1 MNPAPVLLIGSI
13 PLNSESE
20 VFEFLG
26 RRLGDLASRYPDG
39 ETGPR
44 INWVRWQ
51 RHVFDDNVDME
62 LTETRKLAGFNDTIE
77 RPFYRLKKGGDL
89 DRFCFKPLGYAQK
102 AVESYADFCRLK
114 AAGVIPNRVK
124 FQVSLPSPVSLL
136 TVFVQLEDRAAVE
149 PAMEA
154 AFASEINEMATHIP
168 HGELAVQ
175 WDVCHEIVGHDGGI
189 ALHFGDVLENASVR
203 VCRIIDFVPRDIEV
217 GIHLCYG
224 DPGHRHIVNPQDTRT
239 TVEFS
244 NRIAHGAKRHVDFIH
259 IPILREWKADN
270 YYAPLAD
277 LSLPDETAVYLGLV
291 HFTDGIEGTRERIVL
306 ARKVVPSFGVATEC
320 GFGRRDPSTLAS
332 LLDIHRQAA
341 AALS

>member
-1 MNPAPVLLIGSI
+1 MIGSI
-13 PLNSESE
+13 PLNSASE

-51 RHVFDDNVDME
+51 RHVFDDNVGME
-62 LTETRKLAGFNDTIE
+62 LTDTRKLAGFNDTIP
-77 RPFYRLKKGGDL
+77 RPFYRLKEGANL
-89 DRFCFKPLGYAQK
+89 DHFGFKSLGYAQK
-102 AVESYADFCRLK
+102 AIESYADFRQLK

-124 FQVSLPSPVSLL
+124 FQVSLPSPTSLL

-149 PAMEA
+149 PMMEA
-154 AFASEINEMATHIP
+154 AFAREIEEMATHIP

-189 ALHFGDVLENASVR
+189 ELHFGDVLENASTR
-203 VCRIIDFVPRDIEV
+203 VCRLVDYVPRDIEV

-244 NRIAHGAKRHVDFIH
+244 KRIAHGANRHVDFIH
-259 IPILREWKADN
+259 IPILREWKAGK

-277 LSLPDETAVYLGLV
+277 LDLPNETAVYLGLV
-291 HFTDGIEGTRERIVL
+291 HFTDGIEGTRERVGL

-320 GFGRRDPSTLAS
+320 GFGRRDPSTLAG
-332 LLDIHRQAA
+332 LVDIHREVATT
-341 AALS
+341 LS